1 MTARGV
7 GFLIYLM
14 SRADRFFVMARHRR
28 PKDGVASAR
37 LCPAMTDHAFHRSFV
52 WFMLDVPGA

>member
-14 SRADRFFVMARHRR
+14 SRADRFFVMPGHRR
-28 PKDGVASAR
+28 PKDGVASAH
-37 LCPAMTDHAFHRSFV
+37 LAP
-52 WFMLDVPGA
+52 P